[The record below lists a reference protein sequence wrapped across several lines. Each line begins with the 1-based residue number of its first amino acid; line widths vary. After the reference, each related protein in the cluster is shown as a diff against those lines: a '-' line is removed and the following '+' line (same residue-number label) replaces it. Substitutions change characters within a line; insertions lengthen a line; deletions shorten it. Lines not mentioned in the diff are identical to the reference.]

1 MSVALAGES
10 QKGACFFRLYGWYGI
25 GAVAPG
31 WTTRVYLGL
40 VHFRCIWAVAPGW
53 TTRVYLGLVHFRCV
67 HVSKLTVLLR
77 WSKSQGSV
85 IDLRVCFVSS
95 FAACPCAM
103 ANSDWKNELESA
115 QLPKEVVSAI
125 LDQGYVTKVA
135 FTMAFK
141 DDDSFETFI
150 ERLLTKKKILSDLDD
165 DWACHPVAGML
176 RGLWHEP
183 AVAVATPNTGSAV
196 GLPDVTSL
204 PALLG
209 ITGTKLEVATIQELW
224 KRFSHRNLWMSIAG
238 LAGS

>member
-1 MSVALAGES
+1 MHLWIWNDACMCILQYSAAAWLKCGAGCS
-10 QKGACFFRLYGWYGI
+10 CKLK
-25 GAVAPG
+25 
-31 WTTRVYLGL
+31 TTARA
-40 VHFRCIWAVAPGW
+40 F
-53 TTRVYLGLVHFRCV
+53 

-85 IDLRVCFVSS
+85 IDLRVCLVSS
-95 FAACPCAM
+95 FAACACAM

-115 QLPKEVVSAI
+115 QLPKE
-125 LDQGYVTKVA
+125 GKVA

-141 DDDSFETFI
+141 DDDSFESFI
-150 ERLLTKKKILSDLDD
+150 DRLLTKKKILGDLDD

-176 RGLWHEP
+176 RGLWREP

-224 KRFSHRNLWMSIAG
+224 KRTSHRNLWMSIAG